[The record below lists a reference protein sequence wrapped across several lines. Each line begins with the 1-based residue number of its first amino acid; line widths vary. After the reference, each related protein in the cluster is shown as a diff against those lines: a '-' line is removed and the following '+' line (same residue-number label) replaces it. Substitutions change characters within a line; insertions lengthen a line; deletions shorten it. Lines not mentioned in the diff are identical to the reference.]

1 MSSLPGGLYALPSEP
16 SSYPSLRAGAVWYVV
31 SKLIYIICC
40 DIIKIS
46 YECYVLGFLSDKD
59 GSLLNIF
66 MNGVV
71 SESAYFYKRSF

>member
-31 SKLIYIICC
+31 SKLILFVVIYS
-40 DIIKIS
+40 K
-46 YECYVLGFLSDKD
+46 YHMGVYVLGFLSNKD
-59 GSLLNIF
+59 SSLLNIS

-71 SESAYFYKRSF
+71 SKSVYFDKLSL

>member
-31 SKLIYIICC
+31 SKLILFVVIYS
-40 DIIKIS
+40 KYHMS
-46 YECYVLGFLSDKD
+46 VYVLSFLSNKD
-59 GSLLNIF
+59 SSLLNIS

-71 SESAYFYKRSF
+71 SKSVYFDKLSL

>member
-31 SKLIYIICC
+31 SKLILLVAIYF
-40 DIIKIS
+40 KIS
-46 YECYVLGFLSDKD
+46 YECYVLSFLSDKD
-59 GSLLNIF
+59 SSLLNIS

-71 SESAYFYKRSF
+71 SKSVYFDKLSL